1 MNMQYRKD
9 SFILLALI
17 LTMPFQSLE
26 KAPINIFNIE
36 KFTQLNWKKD
46 YSIPSV
52 FLLKRTDRGRRKPS
66 PIG

>member
-17 LTMPFQSLE
+17 LTIPFQSLE
-26 KAPINIFNIE
+26 KTPVNIFNTE
-36 KFTQLNWKKD
+36 RFSQLNWKKD

-52 FLLKRTDRGRRKPS
+52 FLLNGEF
-66 PIG
+66 I